1 MIAEIASHTLEA
13 ALAAQA
19 GGAHRVELFS
29 SPLGGGVT
37 PSEGAISIA
46 RDKLSIDLHVL
57 IRPRMGDFL
66 YSNEEFEV
74 MLRDVSAAKRL
85 GANGVVF
92 GLVNQDGSIDVDRT
106 SELVAASRPMSVT
119 IHRAFDACKDLS
131 RALDD
136 AIGCGVD
143 RVLTSGGEHTAIDGL
158 PTIADLVRRAS
169 DQIIVMAGAGIKPD
183 NVRVIVEKTGVREI
197 HAGLRSVVPS
207 PMRYQN
213 QKLSF
218 GSPVNEYEKIVVR
231 EQDVQA
237 LLEQVNGL

>member
-13 ALAAQA
+13 ALAAQS

-37 PSEGAISIA
+37 PSEGAIAIA

-74 MLRDVSAAKRL
+74 MLRDVSAARRL
-85 GANGVVF
+85 AANGVVF
-92 GLVNQDGSIDVDRT
+92 GLVNQDGSIDVERT
-106 SELVAASRPMSVT
+106 RELAAASRPMSVT
-119 IHRAFDACKDLS
+119 LHRAFDACKDLS

-136 AIGCGVD
+136 AIVCGVD
-143 RVLTSGGEHTAIDGL
+143 RVLTSGGERTAMDGL
-158 PTIADLVRRAS
+158 STIADLVRRAG
-169 DQIIVMAGAGIKPD
+169 DQIVVMAGGGIKAD
-183 NVRVIVEKTGVREI
+183 NVRVIVEQTGVREV
-197 HAGLRSVVPS
+197 HAGLRSTMPS
-207 PMRYQN
+207 QMTFQN

-218 GSPVNEYEKIVVR
+218 GSQGNEYENIVVR
-231 EQDVQA
+231 EQDVRA
-237 LLEQVNGL
+237 LVEQVDGL